1 MKVKYLLPTRYK
13 RIGWFIFLPSILLG
27 IPIVIF
33 EAAPSF
39 LDFKVFAIFIDEAF
53 GVQQLYGVI
62 ENNLLN
68 EILGISTILG
78 GLLVAFSKEFDEDEL
93 VASMRLESLVWAVY
107 WNYGILI
114 LALVFVYD
122 LSFYWVMVFN
132 MFTPL
137 VLFILRFNFQLR
149 KFRKSTHHEE

>member
-13 RIGWFIFLPSILLG
+13 RVGWFIFLPCILLG
-27 IPIVIF
+27 VPTVIF
-33 EAAPSF
+33 EAAPTF
-39 LDFKVFAIFIDEAF
+39 LDFKVFAIFIDEVL
-53 GVQQLYGVI
+53 GLQRLYGVI

-68 EILGISTILG
+68 EFLGISTILG
-78 GLLVAFSKEFDEDEL
+78 GLLVAFSKEYDEDEL

-114 LALVFVYD
+114 LALIFVYD

-137 VLFILRFNFQLR
+137 VLCILRFNFQLR
-149 KFRKSTHHEE
+149 KFRKSVHHEE